1 MSTTRKHFFI
11 ILLFIVIIAVCATG
25 FTLHH
30 FAEEGQNDYI
40 SAKTIFTDK
49 LQDNSTELNFWLGD
63 RCYTSTDKEIIHSV
77 FTLLQSLNVRKS
89 SEEPPEEGYL
99 LELTTK
105 NRMISFS
112 VSSHQLS
119 ICNKRYETDEDISRQ
134 IYEVFFGE
142 EPAF

>member
-1 MSTTRKHFFI
+1 M
-11 ILLFIVIIAVCATG
+11 LLFIAIIAVCATG

-77 FTLLQSLNVRKS
+77 FTLLQSLMYGKAA
-89 SEEPPEEGYL
+89 
-99 LELTTK
+99 K
-105 NRMISFS
+105 NRRKEAIFW
-112 VSSHQLS
+112 
-119 ICNKRYETDEDISRQ
+119 N
-134 IYEVFFGE
+134 
-142 EPAF
+142 